1 MRRGLWI
8 LSGFCA
14 LAGAL
19 EVTNV
24 AMMAHVMHF
33 RTEWPG
39 QSGLSS
45 DESPSDLSISHA
57 LHPCRPYAPPCPPS
71 SFLHLYS
78 LSKVA

>member
-45 DESPSDLSISHA
+45 ADESPSDLSISHA
-57 LHPCRPYAPPCPPS
+57 LHPCRPTIQTTPS
-71 SFLHLYS
+71 PHWPYR
-78 LSKVA
+78 VAGTAA